1 MIKNIYAF
9 LLILTLE
16 LIFNNFIFAQTG
28 KWTQLFPQ
36 NSPEGRDSHGMAYL
50 GDDKILLFGGT
61 DKYNLLS
68 DTWIYDLSEN
78 TWTEVIC
85 DTFPRACEYPA
96 MSYID
101 VNKAFLFGGQTLEP
115 SKGYSDSTW
124 IFDLDKMKWQFM
136 APIRHPYKRYR
147 SACTYMG
154 NNKILLH
161 SGELCPDDF
170 FCSDTWIYDL
180 RTNNWD
186 SIATD
191 KVPSGET
198 QMMCQLDSEN
208 ILLYGGW
215 WGGYIPEIY
224 FFNKETYNYKLI
236 KPNKDNIWRS
246 KSAMV
251 NLIDG
256 IALTF
261 GGDTY
266 DVIDSIRNQFNNDTW
281 LFNIKD
287 TTWIEL
293 KPENIPPRRYWHNMV
308 KIGEGKAILFGGIGA
323 GYLNDTWLFEYDP
336 TSIKEDGT
344 NKLIDFIQKR
354 SKIEINLKE
363 NNNYI
368 IEIQIFD
375 YLGNLIRII
384 NVNSNHSS
392 INTLEFPNGIY
403 ILQVITKKF
412 NWNKI
417 ILNNK

>member
-9 LLILTLE
+9 FLILTLE
-16 LIFNNFIFAQTG
+16 LFFNNYTYAQTG
-28 KWTQLFPQ
+28 KWTQLFPK
-36 NSPEGRDSHGMAYL
+36 NSPPGRDSHGMAYL

-78 TWTEVIC
+78 TWTEVIS
-85 DTFPRACEYPA
+85 DTFPRACDYPA
-96 MSYID
+96 MTYID
-101 VNKAFLFGGQTLEP
+101 ENKAFLFGGETLEP
-115 SKGYSDSTW
+115 NKGYSDSTW

-136 APIRHPYKRYR
+136 APVRHPYKRYR

-154 NNKILLH
+154 DNKILLH

-180 RTNNWD
+180 HTNTWD

-191 KVPSGET
+191 KVPAGEA

-215 WGGYIPEIY
+215 WGGFIPEIY
-224 FFNKETYNYKLI
+224 FFNKETYNYQLI
-236 KPNKDNIWRS
+236 KPDKDNLRRVA
-246 KSAMV
+246 SAMV
-251 NLIDG
+251 NLIEG

-261 GGDTY
+261 GGNTY
-266 DVIDSIRNQFNNDTW
+266 NVIDSIGNQFNNDTW

-308 KIGEGKAILFGGIGA
+308 KIGDGKAILFGGIGK

-336 TSIKEDGT
+336 TSVKEDGK
-344 NKLIDFIQKR
+344 NNLIDLIQKR
-354 SKIEINLKE
+354 DEIEIHSIENE
-363 NNNYI
+363 NNILKVLLY
-368 IEIQIFD
+368 D
-375 YLGNLIRII
+375 YTGNLLEEFNSKNQQNVII
-384 NVNSNHSS
+384 NIANYP
-392 INTLEFPNGIY
+392 TGAY
-403 ILQVITKKF
+403 IMQIITPKF
-412 NWNKI
+412 KLNKLFI
-417 ILNNK
+417 K